1 MKNGFF
7 VQRYLRLL
15 VSVTT
20 NIFIMISVS
29 AQDISSPTSDLTADF
44 FSPQNIGL
52 SSPQVADFSK
62 YGNLNINQFNGLL
75 DMSVPL
81 PGYKDRDFDLPMSI
95 KYVSSGF
102 IPSKRPSPVGLNW
115 FLNFGGV
122 VSRKV
127 NGSPDDVKGCYTDS
141 DEKKYIKDGLWAAI
155 QTSKFDYYDQNSLLD
170 FNVSKNA
177 FRHGTPYLE
186 GDVKYDLE
194 PDIFTFNVGKHTG
207 SFIID
212 NQGKPKLLSGDSLYK
227 IDLKGLTVQ
236 EYSTTEAP
244 VSSVIKITAPDGY
257 IYEFGGH
264 LSSLEYFIP
273 NNPKDIDIRPRYIT
287 SWHLS
292 SIHAPNQRRI
302 DFGYNSINQPYRYNY
317 FSYYSCI
324 GNAFTTYSTGQ
335 VSSNGFGYEDPKRF
349 EMKDDIYVPILRQIS
364 IGGEIV
370 ILFTMSDRNKF
381 YDDADLP
388 SKGYDKIQYYW
399 NGQEIKSVN
408 FTYVDKDGYFFLE
421 SVTDSE
427 QGKYTFQYY
436 HPSTLPSPLT
446 VTTDHWGF
454 WKGNNITHMNRAE
467 IANWSRHVAE
477 NREVD
482 TSYCRTNLLKKIVY
496 PTGGFSIV
504 EYEPNARLFGGKP
517 QATAI
522 FDRKGDVE
530 PVRLSLDQRIQ
541 YAIEHIQR
549 LCGSDRRRKRRT
561 GVSWSDL
568 RCTRRAGRAYRRT
581 RQIEQN
587 RQRCR
592 LRLFTKESGR
602 RIGTIEEKPGRKAK
616 NYDICRRCRTAFSL
630 EGRFY
635 PKNGR
640 EGYYGLFPGVGQRTY
655 LRYDIH
661 RSPCGDRTQ
670 RLPSRKGIFVQCLR
684 RVVQR
689 SESRS
694 QGHRRQD
701 GRWTTTICRKR
712 SKTKTRRQPRSVD
725 RYSTGCYRC
734 AEHFCNGFR
743 KPTHPHRR
751 VGGYARGNYTQK
763 TEKEEAKENLKFNSL
778 SYFLSS

>member
-1 MKNGFF
+1 M
-7 VQRYLRLL
+7 
-15 VSVTT
+15 
-20 NIFIMISVS
+20 
-29 AQDISSPTSDLTADF
+29 
-44 FSPQNIGL
+44 
-52 SSPQVADFSK
+52 
-62 YGNLNINQFNGLL
+62 
-75 DMSVPL
+75 
-81 PGYKDRDFDLPMSI
+81 
-95 KYVSSGF
+95 
-102 IPSKRPSPVGLNW
+102 
-115 FLNFGGV
+115 
-122 VSRKV
+122 
-127 NGSPDDVKGCYTDS
+127 
-141 DEKKYIKDGLWAAI
+141 
-155 QTSKFDYYDQNSLLD
+155 
-170 FNVSKNA
+170 
-177 FRHGTPYLE
+177 E

-517 QATAI
+517 QATGYPSI
-522 FDRKGDVE
+522 
-530 PVRLSLDQRIQ
+530 VRETLSRYDFPSIKEFNTLLNI
-541 YAIEHIQR
+541 YNVYAEAIE
-549 LCGSDRRRKRRT
+549 GEKD
-561 GVSWSDL
+561 
-568 RCTRRAGRAYRRT
+568 GRAYHGV
-581 RQIEQN
+581 IYGALDEQGE
-587 RQRCR
+587 RIGVPVKSSRIGKDVGYDSLQRKAADGSER
-592 LRLFTKESGR
+592 LRKSPAVKR
-602 RIGTIEEKPGRKAK
+602 RIMTYAADAARHSLSKEDFIRKMEERDITVFFRESDKGRIYGTTFIDHRAGIVLNGSRLEKVFSSNVFEELFNDPKADRKAIVAKMEDGLQLSVGNEVRRKHDDSPVPWIDIVRDATDALNIFVTGLENQPIPIEEWEDMQEEIIRRKQK
-616 NYDICRRCRTAFSL
+616 
-630 EGRFY
+630 
-635 PKNGR
+635 KKK
-640 EGYYGLFPGVGQRTY
+640 Q
-655 LRYDIH
+655 
-661 RSPCGDRTQ
+661 
-670 RLPSRKGIFVQCLR
+670 
-684 RVVQR
+684 
-689 SESRS
+689 
-694 QGHRRQD
+694 
-701 GRWTTTICRKR
+701 KR
-712 SKTKTRRQPRSVD
+712 I
-725 RYSTGCYRC
+725 
-734 AEHFCNGFR
+734 
-743 KPTHPHRR
+743 
-751 VGGYARGNYTQK
+751 
-763 TEKEEAKENLKFNSL
+763 
-778 SYFLSS
+778 